1 MYLHKVKTSHLEII
15 VPVAMYEDVSIITD
29 NSYILSFT
37 IRIMDNGIRAFHTLL
52 SFEES
57 NHAVY
62 IWEISVNTSQV
73 CCVRLQ
79 FHVTYT
85 QIIVVGLIKQLILFI
100 QNIVL
105 KCIEWGDGGGGGVPH
120 ISVKMKC
127 LGLEPSAS
135 QKIMG
140 ESPPPN
146 LLITRMRV
154 LS

>member
-85 QIIVVGLIKQLILFI
+85 
-100 QNIVL
+100 
-105 KCIEWGDGGGGGVPH
+105 
-120 ISVKMKC
+120 
-127 LGLEPSAS
+127 
-135 QKIMG
+135 
-140 ESPPPN
+140 
-146 LLITRMRV
+146 
-154 LS
+154 